1 MKQIIFVYA
10 IVSLVIGCVTF
21 DAAVQNNS
29 NQQSTVVAEEVKP
42 LVKKPA
48 PRTVSAKKT
57 LSDADVRRLLNG
69 EKIERAGDEVRKVE
83 VK

>member
-10 IVSLVIGCVTF
+10 IASLVIGCETF
-21 DAAVQNNS
+21 DVAVQNNS
-29 NQQSTVVAEEVKP
+29 NQQSTAVVEEVKP

-57 LSDADVRRLLNG
+57 LSDADVRRSLNG
-69 EKIERAGDEVRKVE
+69 EKMSA
-83 VK
+83 